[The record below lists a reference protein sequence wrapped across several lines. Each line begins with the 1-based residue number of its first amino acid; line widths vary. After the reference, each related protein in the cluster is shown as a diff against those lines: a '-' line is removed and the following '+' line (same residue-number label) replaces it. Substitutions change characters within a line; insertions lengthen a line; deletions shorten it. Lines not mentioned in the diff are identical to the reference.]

1 MVKIK
6 KKVEMTLP
14 ELITWAWKNG
24 IKSEMFYSNI
34 DGHYVHFDMAERVF
48 IEHDVD
54 KDETF
59 TVEIGEEITENT
71 KIPEM
76 LEIFQDN
83 DATQWFGNS
92 IEQVKDD
99 FSREFWLKDGNTMT
113 LIWKYGE
120 LVGDE

>member
-1 MVKIK
+1 
-6 KKVEMTLP
+6 
-14 ELITWAWKNG
+14 
-24 IKSEMFYSNI
+24 
-34 DGHYVHFDMAERVF
+34 
-48 IEHDVD
+48 
-54 KDETF
+54 
-59 TVEIGEEITENT
+59 
-71 KIPEM
+71 M